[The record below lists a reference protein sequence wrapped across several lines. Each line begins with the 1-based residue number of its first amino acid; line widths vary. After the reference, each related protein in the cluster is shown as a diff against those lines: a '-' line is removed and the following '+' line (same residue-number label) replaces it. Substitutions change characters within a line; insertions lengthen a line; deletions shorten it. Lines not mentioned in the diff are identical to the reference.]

1 MTVFRKRVRDL
12 GRCTCHP
19 TRIRRPAATGEG
31 LLAACREW
39 KMLRALARALTT
51 TGDGWTF
58 DALFSDT
65 GPNAARHQ
73 TLLMSLA
80 R

>member
-39 KMLRALARALTT
+39 KMLRALALTT
-51 TGDGWTF
+51 SGDGWTF

>member
-1 MTVFRKRVRDL
+1 VYLPPDPDST
-12 GRCTCHP
+12 P
-19 TRIRRPAATGEG
+19 SGEG

-39 KMLRALARALTT
+39 KMLRALALALTT
-51 TGDGWTF
+51 SGDGWTF